1 MLSKKA
7 TPAITNSR
15 LRRVLLP
22 ALVYVAAVVPVTALV
37 VPGCRSGGVA
47 DESEDVKVDF
57 ALQPAPPKVGTVTAT
72 VQLMDKDGKPL
83 QGAAIRLE
91 GNMNH
96 AGMTPVFAETKESE
110 PGLYRADLEL
120 TMGGDWFVLIDARLA
135 DGRKL
140 KRKVDVPGV
149 KSR

>member
-1 MLSKKA
+1 MRIL
-7 TPAITNSR
+7 
-15 LRRVLLP
+15 VL
-22 ALVYVAAVVPVTALV
+22 VAALMIS
-37 VPGCRSGGVA
+37 GCTSGRVA
-47 DESEDVKVDF
+47 DDSADVKVDL
-57 ALQPAPPKVGTVTAT
+57 ALRPEPPKVGTVTAT
-72 VQLMDKDGKPL
+72 VKLMDKDGKL
-83 QGAAIRLE
+83 LEGAAVKLE

-96 AGMTPVFAETKESE
+96 AGMTPVFGEAMETE
-110 PGLYRADLEL
+110 PGLYTADLGL